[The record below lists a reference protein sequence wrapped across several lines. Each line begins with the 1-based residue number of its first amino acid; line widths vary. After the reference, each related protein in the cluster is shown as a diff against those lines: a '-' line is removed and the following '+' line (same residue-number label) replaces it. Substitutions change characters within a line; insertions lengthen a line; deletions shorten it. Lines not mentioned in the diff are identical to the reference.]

1 MDAGGGVHCA
11 DWVVPE
17 GYPTLTQP
25 QPQPNPNPTSTPT
38 PDPLSTPDAG
48 TLVAL
53 QGDCNRASVST
64 SASVRTYP
72 YP

>member
-25 QPQPNPNPTSTPT
+25 QTQTHLNPNPWPST
-38 PDPLSTPDAG
+38 PDPG
-48 TLVAL
+48 TRVAL

-72 YP
+72 